1 MTHRTVSAIAADIER
16 YLAAHPLAAD
26 TVDGVQRWWLSD
38 AVRDASVAEV
48 EQALQAL
55 EQRGVVTRRV
65 VFGGSVMFSARAR

>member
-1 MTHRTVSAIAADIER
+1 MTDITVSVIAADIER

-26 TVDGVQRWWLSD
+26 TVDGVRRWWLSE

-48 EQALQAL
+48 EQALEVL
-55 EQRGVVTRRV
+55 EQRGVVIRRV